1 MPTEKEQWP
10 KLREWMAGVF
20 DELWSLFGTAESN
33 ERLSQSRDG

>member
-20 DELWSLFGTAESN
+20 DELWSLFGPAEST
-33 ERLSQSRDG
+33 EGISQSRDG